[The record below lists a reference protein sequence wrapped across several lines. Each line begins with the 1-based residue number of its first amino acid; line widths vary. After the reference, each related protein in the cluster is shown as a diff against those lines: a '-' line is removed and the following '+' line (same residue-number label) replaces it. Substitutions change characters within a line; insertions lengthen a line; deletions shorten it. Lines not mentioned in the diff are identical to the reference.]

1 MRQIKHGKL
10 AGGCSDACCLK
21 LEGLSVQLQGDSILE
36 DVSFHLHCGEIAAL
50 IGPNGAG
57 KSSLFR
63 SILGQLPHKG
73 TITFSPAG
81 GPAIRLSDVTETA
94 GQDGKGT
101 RPLIGYVPQS
111 PSFDRGD
118 PVSVLDFFTAATSR
132 YPVWLP
138 IPKQYRQRAQ
148 RCLERVHGGDLLDKP
163 MGGLSG
169 GQLQRVLLAL
179 ALEPVPHILILDEPL
194 SGVDIEGEHQLL
206 DMLDELRNRYDL
218 SILLSTHDFATLGQ
232 FADKVILLNKR
243 VLKAGPPET
252 VLSSPEF
259 YETFHL
265 RMGKGGES

>member
-1 MRQIKHGKL
+1 MRKIKHGRL

-21 LEGLSVQLQGDSILE
+21 LEGLSVHIQGEDILE

-63 SILGQLPHKG
+63 SILGQMPYSG

-81 GPAIRLSDVTETA
+81 GPAVRLSDGA
-94 GQDGKGT
+94 NAPLAARGT

-118 PVSVLDFFTAATSR
+118 PVSVLDFFAAAVTR
-132 YPVWLP
+132 WPVCLP
-138 IPKQYRQRAQ
+138 VPRRHRELVA
-148 RCLERVHGGDLLDKP
+148 RCLARVHGEDL
-163 MGGLSG
+163 
-169 GQLQRVLLAL
+169 
-179 ALEPVPHILILDEPL
+179 LDEPL

-206 DMLDELRNRYDL
+206 EMLDEIRTSYDL
-218 SILLSTHDFATLGQ
+218 SIFLSTHDFATLGQ
-232 FADKVILLNKR
+232 FADKVILLNRR
-243 VLKAGPPET
+243 VLKSGPPDE

-265 RMGKGGES
+265 RVGKGGQA